1 MTTNTNINL
10 PTKEE
15 DINNIDAK
23 GFLPT
28 YPLKIKEKCQVVGP
42 FVNLE
47 YRFVGFTHS
56 STSI

>member
-23 GFLPT
+23 RFLPI
-28 YPLKIKEKCQVVGP
+28 YPLKIK
-42 FVNLE
+42 
-47 YRFVGFTHS
+47 
-56 STSI
+56 